1 MKLYN
6 RDDFMKLPEG
16 ILYISFAKCTV
27 MEEALMRQEPAGMI
41 RKGETLFRDDGTP
54 FDWLTK
60 DLTDINYSYYC
71 AGTLLENIQSYHME
85 ELESRDGAFDTADLF
100 MVYEY
105 LDLLE
110 LQHRVEQAL
119 ELTK

>member
-6 RDDFMKLPEG
+6 RDDFMELPEG
-16 ILYISFAKCTV
+16 TLYVLFTKCPV
-27 MEEALMRQEPAGMI
+27 MEEALMRREPAGLM
-41 RKGETLFRDDGTP
+41 RKGQTFYDDDGIP
-54 FDWLTK
+54 RDWLTK
-60 DLTDINYSYYC
+60 DLSDINSAHYC
-71 AGTLLENIQSYHME
+71 YGTLLENIQSYHME
-85 ELESRDGAFDTADLF
+85 DLESRDGSFDDTDLF

-119 ELTK
+119 ELIK